1 MKLVTQL
8 IVEVHRAQE
17 EILKLINNYSYIG
30 RVRVNPANS
39 HHFTVDLSFKE
50 AQLIYHEAPV
60 DITLL
65 YGYDECVDQQGIPF
79 VYFSTCKDPAGFYR
93 FISVAST

>member
-1 MKLVTQL
+1 M
-8 IVEVHRAQE
+8 
-17 EILKLINNYSYIG
+17 
-30 RVRVNPANS
+30 RVNPTNGHYFS
-39 HHFTVDLSFKE
+39 VDLSFKE

-79 VYFSTCKDPAGFYR
+79 VYFSTCKDPTGFYR
-93 FISVAST
+93 FISVTST